1 MGNTASDIKSGDET
15 TNFASGLGNGLLNII
30 GLGDLY
36 DPVGNLTTDLSN
48 TKDKLQSIQNNSNIL
63 VFQKQGILNQDIFK
77 LIDQN
82 KELVQDQLDFYN
94 LMTSNQ
100 FIEQGYFLN
109 VSIILIFIIIFFQL
123 IS

>member
-1 MGNTASDIKSGDET
+1 MGNTASK
-15 TNFASGLGNGLLNII
+15 TNAFTGLANGLLNIV

-36 DPVGNLTTDLSN
+36 DPIGNLSTDLNN
-48 TKDKLQSIQNNSNIL
+48 TKDKLQAIQNNSNIL
-63 VFQKQGILNQDIFK
+63 VFQKQGVLNQDIFK

-82 KELVQDQLDFYN
+82 KELVQDQLEFYN

-100 FIEQGYFLN
+100 FLEQGYFLN
-109 VSIILIFIIIFFQL
+109 VCIILIFIIVFFQL

>member
-1 MGNTASDIKSGDET
+1 MGGTASKIKSDGTDT
-15 TNFASGLGNGLLNII
+15 SPFSGLANGLLNVV

-36 DPVGNLTTDLSN
+36 DPVGNLSTDLSN
-48 TKDKLQSIQNNSNIL
+48 TKDKLQSIQNNNNIL
-63 VFQKQGILNQDIFK
+63 VFQKQGILNQDILK
-77 LIDQN
+77 LINQN

-94 LMTSNQ
+94 LMNGND

>member
-15 TNFASGLGNGLLNII
+15 TNFASGLANGLLNII
-30 GLGDLY
+30 GIGDLY
-36 DPVGNLTTDLSN
+36 DPVGTLTTKLSN

-82 KELVQDQLDFYN
+82 KELVQEQLDFYN

>member
-1 MGNTASDIKSGDET
+1 MGNTASDIKSEDET
-15 TNFASGLGNGLLNII
+15 TNFASGLANGLLNII
-30 GLGDLY
+30 GIGDLY
-36 DPVGNLTTDLSN
+36 DPVGTLTTKLSN

-63 VFQKQGILNQDIFK
+63 VFQKQGILNQDILK

-82 KELVQDQLDFYN
+82 KELVQEQLDFYN

>member
-1 MGNTASDIKSGDET
+1 MGGAASKIKSDGTDT
-15 TNFASGLGNGLLNII
+15 SAFSGLANGLLNVV

-48 TKDKLQSIQNNSNIL
+48 TKDKLQNIQNSNNIL
-63 VFQKQGILNQDIFK
+63 VFQKQGILNQDILK
-77 LIDQN
+77 LINQN

-94 LMTSNQ
+94 LMNGND

>member
-1 MGNTASDIKSGDET
+1 MGGAASKIKSDGTDT
-15 TNFASGLGNGLLNII
+15 SPFSGLANGLLNVV

-48 TKDKLQSIQNNSNIL
+48 TKDKLQNIQNNNNIL
-63 VFQKQGILNQDIFK
+63 VFQKQGILNQDILK
-77 LIDQN
+77 LINQN

-94 LMTSNQ
+94 LMNGND

>member
-1 MGNTASDIKSGDET
+1 MGAIASKT
-15 TNFASGLGNGLLNII
+15 TDTNVYTGLANGLLNIL

-36 DPVGNLTTDLSN
+36 DPIGNLTTDLNN
-48 TKDKLQSIQNNSNIL
+48 TKDKLQTIQNNNNIL

-82 KELVQDQLDFYN
+82 KELLQDQMEFYN

-100 FIEQGYFLN
+100 FLEQGYFLN
-109 VSIILIFIIIFFQL
+109 VCIILIFIIIFFQL

>member
-1 MGNTASDIKSGDET
+1 MGGAASKIKSDGTDT
-15 TNFASGLGNGLLNII
+15 SAFSGLANGLLNVV

-48 TKDKLQSIQNNSNIL
+48 TKDKLQNIQNNNNIL
-63 VFQKQGILNQDIFK
+63 VFQKQGILNQDILK
-77 LIDQN
+77 LINQN

-94 LMTSNQ
+94 LMNGND

>member
-1 MGNTASDIKSGDET
+1 MGITASKT
-15 TNFASGLGNGLLNII
+15 TDTNAFTGLANGLLNII

-36 DPVGNLTTDLSN
+36 DPIGNLTTDLNN
-48 TKDKLQSIQNNSNIL
+48 TKDKLQTIQNNNNIL
-63 VFQKQGILNQDIFK
+63 VFQKQGILNQDILK

-82 KELVQDQLDFYN
+82 KELLQDQLEFYN

-100 FIEQGYFLN
+100 FLEQGYFLN
-109 VSIILIFIIIFFQL
+109 VCIILIFIIIFFQL

>member
-15 TNFASGLGNGLLNII
+15 TNFGSGLANGLLNII

-82 KELVQDQLDFYN
+82 KVLVQEQLDFYN

>member
-1 MGNTASDIKSGDET
+1 MGGAASKIKSDGTDT
-15 TNFASGLGNGLLNII
+15 SPFSGLANGLLNVV

-36 DPVGNLTTDLSN
+36 DPVGTLTTELSN
-48 TKDKLQSIQNNSNIL
+48 TKDKLQNIQNNNNIL
-63 VFQKQGILNQDIFK
+63 VFQKQGILNQDILK
-77 LIDQN
+77 LINQN

-94 LMTSNQ
+94 LMNVND

>member
-1 MGNTASDIKSGDET
+1 MGGAASKIKSDGTDT
-15 TNFASGLGNGLLNII
+15 SPFSGLANGLLNVV

-36 DPVGNLTTDLSN
+36 DPVGNLSTDLSN
-48 TKDKLQSIQNNSNIL
+48 TKDKLQSIQNNNNIL
-63 VFQKQGILNQDIFK
+63 VFQKQGILNQDILK
-77 LIDQN
+77 LINQN

-94 LMTSNQ
+94 LMNGND